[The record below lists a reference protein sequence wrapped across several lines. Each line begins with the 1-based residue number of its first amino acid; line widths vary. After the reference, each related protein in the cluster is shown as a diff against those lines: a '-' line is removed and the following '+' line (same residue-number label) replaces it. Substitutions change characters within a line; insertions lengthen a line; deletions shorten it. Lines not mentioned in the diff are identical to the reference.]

1 MDIEVIRKLIKKYQN
16 GHGVFVQKARK
27 ARDYYKNRTDI
38 LLPET
43 REEERQREER
53 PLRNADNRIPFNFH
67 GLLVNQKAAYM
78 FTRPP
83 AFDVGSKAANKQ
95 LVRFLGDPFSK
106 TCKDLCIDAS
116 NCSVGWLHLWKDP
129 EGEWKYAKVPP
140 EEIIPVWNKS
150 LDRRLE
156 GVFRVYRE
164 LDEETGDEYTVYE
177 YWNETECNAYRLK
190 TSDTLDFLQPY
201 PMFLID
207 PTLCEYSESYSHG
220 VGEIPFFPFFNNNT
234 DTGDLDNIK
243 PLIDTYCKVFS
254 GFVNDLEDIQEVIF
268 VLTNYGGQDLREFLQ
283 ELKTYKTI
291 KVDSGGG
298 DDRSGVSTLTIE
310 LPVEAR
316 KELLTITRKCIFEQ
330 GQGIDPDPENFGN
343 SSGVALNFL
352 YALLELKAG
361 LQETEFRLSF
371 ARFVRCVC
379 RLQGIP
385 IKDGT
390 VLQTWT
396 RTAVRNDQELS
407 QIAQQSE
414 GVISKKTIVTNH
426 PWVDDAE
433 QEMEELASEEQ
444 EAQERMEPYLQS
456 FGTGNPNLAGGEGDS
471 GDPAAGN
478 GNGKGQDTK
487 DPEGAAKAAGRKK
500 KAGREQ

>member
-16 GHGVFVQKARK
+16 GHGAFVQKARK

-291 KVDSGGG
+291 KVDSGG
-298 DDRSGVSTLTIE
+298 
-310 LPVEAR
+310 
-316 KELLTITRKCIFEQ
+316 
-330 GQGIDPDPENFGN
+330 
-343 SSGVALNFL
+343 
-352 YALLELKAG
+352 
-361 LQETEFRLSF
+361 
-371 ARFVRCVC
+371 
-379 RLQGIP
+379 
-385 IKDGT
+385 
-390 VLQTWT
+390 
-396 RTAVRNDQELS
+396 
-407 QIAQQSE
+407 
-414 GVISKKTIVTNH
+414 
-426 PWVDDAE
+426 
-433 QEMEELASEEQ
+433 
-444 EAQERMEPYLQS
+444 
-456 FGTGNPNLAGGEGDS
+456 
-471 GDPAAGN
+471 
-478 GNGKGQDTK
+478 
-487 DPEGAAKAAGRKK
+487 
-500 KAGREQ
+500 